1 MIKLIKD
8 FIKWRKEMKARESI
22 KNGDNTYLI
31 NAFHDISVIEKAVK
45 ACNADP
51 FLEITFKTLDG
62 ITLNIKTNTD
72 TGNKRGGINWEL

>member
-1 MIKLIKD
+1 MSKIIKD

-22 KNGDNTYLI
+22 RNRDNTYLI

-51 FLEITFKTLDG
+51 FLEITFKTLD
-62 ITLNIKTNTD
+62 NIKV
-72 TGNKRGGINWEL
+72 RGF

>member
-1 MIKLIKD
+1 MIKMIRD
-8 FIKWRKEMKARESI
+8 FIKWRKELNARKSI

-62 ITLNIKTNTD
+62 ITLNIKTNDGTSS
-72 TGNKRGGINWEL
+72 KRNSVNWEL